1 MNNYSDQFKSLVNL
15 SVNSLK
21 NIVLFGCYENKF
33 NQFLKSKVNLNNY
46 TLLFGLNE
54 INNIKPFIENPFIL
68 ETDNKDDLKKLD
80 SSEVLYTLI
89 ETDKI

>member
-1 MNNYSDQFKSLVNL
+1 MNNYSDQFKSLANL

-21 NIVLFGCYENKF
+21 NIVLFGSYENKF
-33 NQFLKSKVNLNNY
+33 NQLLKSKINLNNY
-46 TLLFGLNE
+46 TLFFGLNE
-54 INNIKPFIENPFIL
+54 INNIKPFIGNPFIL